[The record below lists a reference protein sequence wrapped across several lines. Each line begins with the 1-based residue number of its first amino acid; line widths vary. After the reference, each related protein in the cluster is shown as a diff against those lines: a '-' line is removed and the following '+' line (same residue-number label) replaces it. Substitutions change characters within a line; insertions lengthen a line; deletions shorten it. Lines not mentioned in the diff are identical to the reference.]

1 MGDTIPGFVVFIGGL
16 VFAAL
21 IVSVGFYIYNNQKET
36 SNAVVEQTNRLN
48 NQLREAEWTQYDWAE
63 VTGSEIMSVIKRM
76 KDTGTWVYCMGNQF
90 YYDGAA
96 SNTTGTGGTLG
107 AEIDDATMA
116 ETIKKARKRGDP
128 NYINPSSIF
137 TGVVVRDD
145 ATGAIVGIAFNSKA
159 EYSGTP

>member
-16 VFAAL
+16 VLAAL
-21 IVSVGFYIYNNQKET
+21 IVSVGFFIYNNQKET
-36 SNAVVEQTNRLN
+36 SDAVVAQTNRLN
-48 NQLREAEWTQYDWAE
+48 NQLREADWTQYDWTE
-63 VTGSEIMSVIKRM
+63 ITGSEVLSVVKRM

-96 SNTTGTGGTLG
+96 SNTTGTGGSLG
-107 AEIDDATMA
+107 GEIDAATQA
-116 ETIKKARKRGDP
+116 ETMKKARKRGDP

-145 ATGAIVGIAFNSKA
+145 ATGAIVGLAFNSKA
-159 EYSGTP
+159 EYSATP